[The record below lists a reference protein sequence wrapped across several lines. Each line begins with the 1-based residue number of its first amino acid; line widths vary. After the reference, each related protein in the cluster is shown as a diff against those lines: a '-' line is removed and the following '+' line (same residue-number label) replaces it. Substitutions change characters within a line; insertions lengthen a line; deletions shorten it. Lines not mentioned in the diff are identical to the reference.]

1 MTLNTRSIVLIVAA
15 LAIAGIAALLARSWL
30 ASEQPKTEVAET
42 APKMDNQILSAAANL
57 PAGRIVQKSDLA
69 WQRWPLKDVP
79 ADYILRVTGKEADDI
94 LGAVVRSGI
103 HSGEPIGRTRI
114 VNKGDRG
121 FLSAVLTPG
130 MRAVAV
136 KVTAMSGVG
145 GFIFPGDRVDVMLT
159 QKITKDDGGNKI
171 NYGSQTLLTN
181 VRVIAIDQR
190 ADDQQTAPAVAK
202 TVTIEVT
209 PKQAESVALAQ
220 EMGDIVLSLRS
231 VGDPDV
237 AADGGD
243 LAPMVPQK
251 GETYTRDSDISRL
264 VAGGGGRSGDAVVV
278 VRGGTGKNVKTESG
292 R

>member
-42 APKMDNQILSAAANL
+42 TPKVDNQILVAAANL

-79 ADYILRVTGKEADDI
+79 ADYILRVTGKEANDV

-103 HSGEPIGRTRI
+103 HSGEPVGRTRI
-114 VNKGDRG
+114 IKKGDRG
-121 FLSAVLTPG
+121 FLSAVLMPG

-159 QKITKDDGGNKI
+159 QKIATDESSNKI
-171 NYGSQTLLTN
+171 KYGSQTLLTN

-220 EMGDIVLSLRS
+220 EMGEIVLSLRS

-237 AADGGD
+237 VADGGT
-243 LAPMVPQK
+243 LAPAVPQK
-251 GETYTRDSDISRL
+251 GESYTRDSEISRL
-264 VAGGGGRSGDAVVV
+264 AAGGGRGGDAVVV
-278 VRGGTGKNVKTESG
+278 VRGGTGKGSKVESG

>member
-15 LAIAGIAALLARSWL
+15 LVIASIAALLARSWL
-30 ASEQPKTEVAET
+30 TSEQPKTEVAET
-42 APKMDNQILSAAANL
+42 APKIETQVLVAAANL
-57 PAGRIVQKSDLA
+57 PAGRIVQKGDLA
-69 WQRWPLKDVP
+69 WQRWPLKEVP
-79 ADYILRVTGKEADDI
+79 ADYILRVTGSETNDI

-114 VNKGDRG
+114 VKKGDRG

-136 KVTAMSGVG
+136 KMTAVSGVG
-145 GFIFPGDRVDVMLT
+145 GFVFPGDRVDVMLT
-159 QKITKDDGGNKI
+159 QKITNDDGGNKI

-181 VRVIAIDQR
+181 VRVIATDQR
-190 ADDQQTAPAVAK
+190 ADDQQTTPAVAK
-202 TVTIEVT
+202 TVTLEVT

-237 AADGGD
+237 VADGGD
-243 LAPMVPQK
+243 LTPAAPQK
-251 GETYTRDSDISRL
+251 GESYTRDSDISRL
-264 VAGGGGRSGDAVVV
+264 VASGGRGGDAVVV
-278 VRGGTGKNVKTESG
+278 VRGGAGKNVKAESG